1 MEGLLSGRHVGD
13 VLQTSPVLTE
23 KGKTHFG
30 WVKWLGQGHGMEGFE
45 LLKARLDLTGSQP

>member
-1 MEGLLSGRHVGD
+1 MEGLLSGRRVGD
-13 VLQTSPVLTE
+13 VLQTSPVLSE